1 MPLINAPQVID
12 PPPPPPRPYGLFDVA
27 LGPLPFPEANTGAG
41 GITYVPDVCEDDV
54 FLVAMNCPPI
64 TGTKTFSPVEAA
76 VSGSPFTVMTSY
88 VCTPIG
94 FNFEEA
100 ERRVRLRMDL
110 REQRAVEKRLWQ
122 GSTTGVLG
130 TITGLFQTA
139 ATINLGSAG
148 CVTEAIEMLEQTLA
162 DNAVVGGIIHARPG
176 MTPHLANNH
185 LIEHPNA
192 RLMTTPYGTPYV
204 FGQGYSGIGPT
215 GQAVD
220 TSTEWLYATGRVTVW
235 RDTEVFVPPPRQ
247 VLDKSTNQ
255 LSLVAERMFMTTIE
269 CGVWAV
275 QVTRTC
281 TTSGGGT

>member
-1 MPLINAPQVID
+1 MPLINAPQVVD
-12 PPPPPPRPYGLFDVA
+12 PPAAPPRPYGLFDVA
-27 LGPLPFPEANTGAG
+27 LGPLPFPDVNTGAG
-41 GITYVPDVCEDDV
+41 GITYVPDTCEDDV

-64 TGTKTFSPVEAA
+64 TGAKTFSPVEAA
-76 VSGSPFTVMTSY
+76 VSGSPFTVLTSY
-88 VCTPIG
+88 ICTPIG

-110 REQRAVEKRLWQ
+110 REQRAVERRLWQ
-122 GSTTGVLG
+122 GSSGVLG
-130 TITGLFQTA
+130 TITGQFRN
-139 ATINLGSAG
+139 ATNLGSAG

-162 DNAVVGGIIHARPG
+162 DNAVVGGLIHARVG

-185 LIEHPNA
+185 LIVRPNI
-192 RLMTTPYGTPYV
+192 RYMGTPYGTQYV
-204 FGQGYSGIGPT
+204 FGQGYDGTGPT

-220 TSTEWLYATGRVTVW
+220 TSTEWMYATGRVAVW
-235 RDTEVFVPPPRQ
+235 RDSEVFVPPPRQ
-247 VLDKSTNQ
+247 TLDKSTNQ
-255 LSLVAERMFMTTIE
+255 LNLVAERMFMTTIE

>member
-1 MPLINAPQVID
+1 MPIINAPMVIE

-27 LGPLPFPEANTGAG
+27 LGPLPFPDPNVGAG

-76 VSGSPFTVMTSY
+76 VSGQPFAVMTSY
-88 VCTPIG
+88 TCGTIG
-94 FNFEEA
+94 FSFAEA

-110 REQRAVEKRLWQ
+110 REQRAVERRLWQ
-122 GSTTGVLG
+122 GSTVGVLG
-130 TITGLFQTA
+130 AITGQFRGA
-139 ATINLGSAG
+139 INLGAAG

-162 DNAVVGGIIHARPG
+162 DNAVVGGLIHARPG
-176 MTPHLANNH
+176 MSPHLANNH

-204 FGQGYSGIGPT
+204 FGQGYDGTGPT

-220 TSTEWLYATGRVTVW
+220 TATEWVYASGRVVVW
-235 RDTEVFVPPPRQ
+235 RDSEVFVPPPRQ
-247 VLDKSTNQ
+247 VLNTSTNQ
-255 LSLVAERMFMTTIE
+255 LSLVAERMFMTTVE